1 MVMIMDSLPKLKSFF
16 GIELELGVKIFSLG
30 ALVAA
35 IFSGTYIWI
44 VDRPTLATLSAVA
57 YGLAFFALQWN
68 KTRKLLI
75 PAAVMSLI
83 LHYGSI
89 LVSLNFFFV
98 MVLVQ
103 KTSAGAVVIALLY
116 LLEAILSAYYWVGL
130 MTLYRLKNPVINPTA
145 SVV

>member
-1 MVMIMDSLPKLKSFF
+1 MDSLPKLKSFF
-16 GIELELGVKIFSLG
+16 GIELELGVKIFSLVLTVL

-44 VDRPTLATLSAVA
+44 VAGPTLATLNVVTF
-57 YGLAFFALQWN
+57 GLAFFAIQWN
-68 KTRKLLI
+68 KTKKLLI
-75 PAAVMSLI
+75 SAAVMSPI
-83 LHYGSI
+83 LS
-89 LVSLNFFFV
+89 LVSLIFFI